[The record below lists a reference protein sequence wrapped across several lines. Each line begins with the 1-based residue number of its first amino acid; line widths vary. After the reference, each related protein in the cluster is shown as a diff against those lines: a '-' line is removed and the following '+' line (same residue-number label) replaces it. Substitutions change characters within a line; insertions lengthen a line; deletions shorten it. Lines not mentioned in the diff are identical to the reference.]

1 MCVTFTAAIG
11 SCHTCAE
18 FIIVNYFLEL
28 ILAAVSYAGVVIY
41 EQTHVDVEDYII
53 MKFAVAKRLDALIEV
68 NV

>member
-1 MCVTFTAAIG
+1 MCRIYY
-11 SCHTCAE
+11 CQ
-18 FIIVNYFLEL
+18 FLEL
-28 ILAAVSYAGVVIY
+28 NLAADVYAGVVIY